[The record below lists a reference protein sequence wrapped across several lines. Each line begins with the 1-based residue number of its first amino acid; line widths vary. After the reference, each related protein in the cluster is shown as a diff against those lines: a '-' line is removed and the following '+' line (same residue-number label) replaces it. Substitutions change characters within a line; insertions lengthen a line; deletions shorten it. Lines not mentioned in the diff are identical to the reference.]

1 MLHDTDRI
9 LKLAREAGLELAPGS
24 LRLNDMGLDF
34 QVAFGRDGDAVEW
47 VLRMPRRTDV
57 ACAAVKEAKI
67 LDYFRSRL
75 PVAVP
80 DWKVFSDD
88 LIAYPSLPGNPG
100 LTFDASTY
108 ETTWHFDQNSPV
120 YVETLGAALAQL
132 HGLDTDDAISAGL
145 SNLSIDAVRENWTRD
160 LETVEKSFEVP
171 AARLALWR
179 AGLADLSFWPTHAAS
194 VHGDL
199 YVGHVM
205 VKSDGTV
212 CGIIDWSEA
221 HIGDP
226 GIDLAGHLKVFGEA
240 SLRDLLGHYE
250 AAGGQTWPRIVEHCK
265 MLQSAEGIRYAM
277 FALKTGSA
285 EHLEGA
291 QGLLSAPGI

>member
-1 MLHDTDRI
+1 
-9 LKLAREAGLELAPGS
+9 
-24 LRLNDMGLDF
+24 
-34 QVAFGRDGDAVEW
+34 
-47 VLRMPRRTDV
+47 
-57 ACAAVKEAKI
+57 
-67 LDYFRSRL
+67 
-75 PVAVP
+75 
-80 DWKVFSDD
+80 
-88 LIAYPSLPGNPG
+88 
-100 LTFDASTY
+100 
-108 ETTWHFDQNSPV
+108 
-120 YVETLGAALAQL
+120 
-132 HGLDTDDAISAGL
+132 
-145 SNLSIDAVRENWTRD
+145 
-160 LETVEKSFEVP
+160 
-171 AARLALWR
+171 
-179 AGLADLSFWPTHAAS
+179 
-194 VHGDL
+194 
-199 YVGHVM
+199 M